1 MKKDKHL
8 LPDTNVDKTTGW
20 VSLSARVASTAS
32 QKQPQTA
39 VKMTMM
45 SWTDDTFLTKGQ
57 NCPKILPFLTCTL
70 KLN

>member
-20 VSLSARVASTAS
+20 ASPSARVASRAS
-32 QKQPQTA
+32 QKQPQRA

-45 SWTDDTFLTKGQ
+45 SWTDDNFFDH
-57 NCPKILPFLTCTL
+57 NPKILPFLTFTL